1 MMKKIFLFL
10 LASYLSFGVSGQT
23 LLDTAVYFSVK
34 DTEGN
39 TLDLFDI
46 LAEDKI
52 VVIDFFSTS

>member
-1 MMKKIFLFL
+1 MKKIFLFL
-10 LASYLSFGVSGQT
+10 MASYLSFGVTGQT

>member
-1 MMKKIFLFL
+1 MRKIFLFL
-10 LASYLSFGVSGQT
+10 MASYLSFGVTGQT